1 MRTLTGSELS
11 GSHVGEAIYA
21 EQPAVHCLPRVLPAG
36 TWRFELWLFLSSF
49 GVWFALLSWL
59 QLFSPGP
66 PVTFVC
72 DGPNRGFFALL
83 FGFCLYVCVARD
95 HGRTPRFGVDAH
107 VHVDLEHGHATGPA
121 VIRPDGAVPLLAA
134 AHLDHDGVS

>member
-1 MRTLTGSELS
+1 MTGSELS

-72 DGPNRGFFALL
+72 DGPTAVSSRCSLGSACTSAWLAIT
-83 FGFCLYVCVARD
+83 G
-95 HGRTPRFGVDAH
+95 GRLGLASMPTCTWIWSTATPLD
-107 VHVDLEHGHATGPA
+107 
-121 VIRPDGAVPLLAA
+121 PL
-134 AHLDHDGVS
+134 